1 MDIVKELELLEDK
14 FYGEWEEEKEP
25 LITGMLALHEQAGQD
40 EDLFNRFLVQSADRF
55 GGIYIPY
62 LFWDKLSYFLEV
74 PQERTWL
81 QKLME
86 AFVDSNFEE
95 EEQKKMKLLLVTYFA
110 KEKDFEVD
118 KIRALILDKAHP
130 DVRDYFQKL
139 INFVK
144 KNAKATEIYCN
155 KFEMLKDV
163 LPDFKLLSLPV
174 TQLKE
179 RLAGV

>member
-1 MDIVKELELLEDK
+1 MDIVKELERLEDS
-14 FYGEWEEEKEP
+14 FYGDWEEDKAP
-25 LITGMLALHEQAGQD
+25 LIKELLVIHAKAGED
-40 EDLFNRFLVQSADRF
+40 EDLFNRFLVQTADRF
-55 GGIYIPY
+55 GGVYIPY

-74 PQERTWL
+74 PEERTWI
-81 QKLME
+81 QKLIE
-86 AFVDSNFEE
+86 SFVDSNFEE

-130 DVRDYFQKL
+130 DVKEYFQKL
-139 INFVK
+139 ISFVK
-144 KNAKATEIYCN
+144 KNAKATEIYCD
-155 KFEMLKDV
+155 KFGMLKDV
-163 LPDFKLLSLPV
+163 LPDFDLLSLPV